1 MGSAERR
8 HPPVLANAPP
18 APGFGQADLS
28 NCELE
33 QVHLAGS
40 IRPLGVLLVVR
51 EPDLT
56 IIQASANGEAWLG
69 REGELLGLTLRDLG
83 GNLAERVG
91 DLAGQRLNEV
101 PAAVRCRVESLSFE
115 LDGLLHRH
123 PDCGLILELT
133 ASSQPLDLSALVCDA
148 LRAISATASLRILAE
163 ESARIFKD
171 LLGYDRVMVYRF
183 DEQGHGEVFA
193 EEREPELEPFLG
205 NRYPASDIPQI
216 ARRLYMRNRIRV
228 LEDVDYA
235 PVPLRPLRCPAT
247 GEHLDMSLC
256 YLRSMSPIH
265 IQYLKNMGV
274 SATLVASLLVG
285 GRLWGLISCHHY
297 SPRSI
302 QYELRVASELLAE
315 AVATR
320 IAALQGFAQVQAELS
335 VRRLEQRMI
344 DAISRSGDWEHAL
357 FDNPQALLQPLGATG
372 AALLYDGR
380 VRTAGA
386 VPGTQRLRAI
396 GDWLAARAD
405 GGAFATSCFG
415 LDVPAFADLTPEAS
429 GVFAVPLSSSPGE
442 YLVWFRPER
451 VRTLA
456 WGGNPYKAVEF
467 GDDPSQ
473 LSPRRSFAKW
483 YQLVE
488 GTSDPWTQDDLTT
501 GRLIGESV
509 ADVIQQFRSLRVLI
523 ARNQLTAI
531 SAKVRQSGQP
541 VVIADGGGTIVLT
554 NEAFDRLLAPGPRP
568 HGLIDLVSLFR
579 EGAEVELNLAGLMA
593 RRQIWRGEVELASG
607 PRAGQPFMVRGDPV
621 LSSPEETLGFVLLF
635 TDLSERK
642 AVEDARRRFQMGV
655 VERHRMVVRPLAHE
669 GDLRRRDLLASLI
682 GNAQLAALEITD
694 GPDLERVPQML
705 ESIQASVERTTELL
719 EHLLWYSA
727 RRPPSN
733 GGQ

>member
-1 MGSAERR
+1 VLSSAA
-8 HPPVLANAPP
+8 PV
-18 APGFGQADLS
+18 PGFGQADLS

-33 QVHLAGS
+33 QIHLAGS
-40 IRPLGVLLVVR
+40 IRPQGALLVVR

-56 IIQASANGEAWLG
+56 IIQASANGAAWLKRG
-69 REGELLGLTLRDLG
+69 GELLGLTLQDLG
-83 GNLAERVG
+83 GSLADRVQS
-91 DLAGQRLNEV
+91 LIPQSLKEI
-101 PAAVRCRVESLSFE
+101 PAAVRCRVATLDFE

-123 PDCGLILELT
+123 PDCGLIVELA
-133 ASSQPLDLSALVCDA
+133 ASSPPLDLSALVCDA
-148 LRAISATASLRILAE
+148 LRAISATASLQTLAD

-171 LLGYDRVMVYRF
+171 LVGYDRVMLYRF
-183 DEQGHGEVFA
+183 DEQGHGEVLA

-205 NRYPASDIPQI
+205 NRYPATDIPQI

-228 LEDVDYA
+228 LEDVDYR
-235 PVPLRPLRCPAT
+235 PVPLRPQQCPST
-247 GEHLDMSLC
+247 GSDLDMSLC

-297 SPRSI
+297 SPRST

-315 AVATR
+315 AVSTR
-320 IAALQGFAQVQAELS
+320 IAALQGFAQAQAELC

-344 DAISRSGDWEHAL
+344 DAIARSGDWENAL
-357 FDNPQALLQPLGATG
+357 FDNPQALLQPLSACG

-380 VRTAGA
+380 VRTTGS
-386 VPGTQRLRAI
+386 VPGTQHLQAL
-396 GDWLAARAD
+396 GGWLDAHANRSPL
-405 GGAFATSCFG
+405 ATSSLG
-415 LDVPAFADLTPEAS
+415 VDAPAFADLSPEAS
-429 GVFAVPLSSSPGE
+429 GILAVPLSSCDGE

-451 VRTLA
+451 LHTLT

-467 GDDPSQ
+467 GDDQSQ

-488 GTSDPWTQDDLTT
+488 GTSDPWTPDDLTT

-523 ARNQLTAI
+523 ARDQLTGI
-531 SAKVRQSGQP
+531 SGKVRRSDQP
-541 VVIADGGGTIVLT
+541 VAIADQYGDIVLT
-554 NEAFDRLLAPGPRP
+554 NEAFDRLVAGGHPPRN
-568 HGLIDLVSLFR
+568 LMDLLLCFR
-579 EGAEVELNLAGLMA
+579 ERDEVGRNLEALMA
-593 RRQIWRGEVELASG
+593 RRQIWRGEVRLATG
-607 PRAGQPFMVRGDPV
+607 AFAGRTFMVRADPV
-621 LSSPEETLGFVLLF
+621 LSAPQAALGFVLLL

-642 AVEDARRRFQMGV
+642 AAEDARRRFQVGV
-655 VERHRMVVRPLAHE
+655 VERHRMVVRPLE
-669 GDLRRRDLLASLI
+669 SELDLRRRDLLATLI

-694 GPDLERVPQML
+694 GPDLERVPEML

-719 EHLLWYSA
+719 EHLLWYSSP
-727 RRPPSN
+727 RP
-733 GGQ
+733 GGGH

>member
-1 MGSAERR
+1 VLSSAS
-8 HPPVLANAPP
+8 PV
-18 APGFGQADLS
+18 PGFGQADLS

-33 QVHLAGS
+33 QIHLAGS
-40 IRPLGVLLVVR
+40 IRPFGVLLVVR

-56 IIQASANGEAWLG
+56 IIQASANGSEWLR
-69 REGELLGLTLRDLG
+69 REGGLLGLHLGQLG
-83 GNLAERVG
+83 GDLVERLRNLMREP
-91 DLAGQRLNEV
+91 LNEI
-101 PAAVRCRVESLSFE
+101 PAAVRCRVETLDFD

-123 PDCGLILELT
+123 PGGGLIVELT
-133 ASSQPLDLSALVCDA
+133 ASSPPLDLSGFVCDA
-148 LRAISATASLRILAE
+148 LRSVSATASLGVLAD
-163 ESARIFKD
+163 ESARIFKE

-193 EEREPELEPFLG
+193 ESREPELEPLLG

-216 ARRLYMRNRIRV
+216 ARRLYVRNRIRV
-228 LEDVDYA
+228 LEDVEYR
-235 PVPLRPLRCPAT
+235 PVPLTPRRCPAT

-297 SPRSI
+297 SPRST

-315 AVATR
+315 AVSTR
-320 IAALQGFAQVQAELS
+320 ISALQSFAQTQAELS

-357 FDNPQALLQPLGATG
+357 FDNPQALLQPLSASG
-372 AALLYDGR
+372 AALLCDGR
-380 VRTAGA
+380 TRTAGS

-396 GDWLAARAD
+396 GDWLDERGK
-405 GGAFATSCFG
+405 GGLVATSSLG
-415 LDVPAFADLTPEAS
+415 ADAPAFADLGPEVS
-429 GVFAVPLSSSPGE
+429 GLLAVPLSSCAGE

-451 VRTLA
+451 VHTLT
-456 WGGNPYKAVEF
+456 WGGNPYKAVEL

-488 GTSDPWTQDDLTT
+488 GTSDPWTPDDLTT

-523 ARNQLTAI
+523 ARNQLIEI
-531 SAKVRQSGQP
+531 SGKVRQSAQP
-541 VVIADGGGTIVLT
+541 VVIADADGAIVVT
-554 NEAFDRLLAPGPRP
+554 NEAFDALLAVGPWPR
-568 HGLIDLVSLFR
+568 GLADLPALFR
-579 EGAEVELNLAGLMA
+579 NRSEVAANLDQLMA
-593 RRQIWRGEVELASG
+593 RRQIWRGEVQLAAG
-607 PRAGQPFMVRGDPV
+607 PLAGRPFMVRGDPV
-621 LSSPEETLGFVLLF
+621 LSSPDVALGFVLLL
-635 TDLSERK
+635 TDLGDRK
-642 AVEDARRRFQMGV
+642 AAEEARRRFQVSV
-655 VERHRMVVRPLAHE
+655 VERHRMVARPLEHT
-669 GDLRRRDLLASLI
+669 GDLRRRDLLASLV

-694 GPDLERVPQML
+694 GPDLDRVPEML
-705 ESIQASVERTTELL
+705 ESIQASVDRTTELL
-719 EHLLWYSA
+719 EHLLWYST
-727 RRPPSN
+727 RRPSD
-733 GGQ
+733 GAGSH